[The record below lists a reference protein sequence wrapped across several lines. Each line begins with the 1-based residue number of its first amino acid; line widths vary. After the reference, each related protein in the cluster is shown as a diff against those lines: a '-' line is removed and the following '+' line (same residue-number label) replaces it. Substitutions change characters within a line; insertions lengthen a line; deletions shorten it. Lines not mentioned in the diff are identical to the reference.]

1 MAQPTGTYST
11 YQGKGIRENLADVI
25 SNISPIDTPF
35 ISNVG
40 SGGGIDNTYYEW
52 QTDALSAVDS
62 ANAALE
68 GGDAIMVTSSPT
80 SRIGNYTQ
88 ISTKNVTVSGTVERV
103 KKAGRKSELAYQLAK
118 RGAEL
123 KRDMEAIACGGQA
136 ALPGSDSVAR
146 KTAGFEC
153 FITTNTVRGAG
164 AGADP
169 TYSGG
174 VAGNGLGSGYPNLS
188 AVAGTPAAISETNF
202 KLMLQKQWTSGGK
215 ADLVLCGP
223 ATKVK
228 ISAFAGIATRYRDV
242 PAGQQASIVGAA
254 DVYVSDFGEVTI
266 VPSRFKGETTMQAID
281 TEYVGIVK
289 LRDFFTIDLAKSGDS
304 EKKQLLVEWGVKVEN
319 PLAHAIYADFT

>member
-11 YQGKGIRENLADVI
+11 YQAKAIRENLADII
-25 SNISPIDTPF
+25 SNISPIDSPF

-40 SGGGIDNTYYEW
+40 SGGDIENTYFEW
-52 QTDALSAVDS
+52 NTDALAAVDT

-68 GGDAIMVTSSPT
+68 GGDAIMVSSTPT
-80 SRIGNYTQ
+80 TRLGNYTQ

-103 KKAGRKSELAYQLAK
+103 KKAGRKSEMAYNLAK
-118 RGAEL
+118 RGAEI
-123 KRDMEAIACGGQA
+123 KRDMEAIACGGQIA
-136 ALPGSDSVAR
+136 VAGNDTTAR
-146 KTAGFEC
+146 KTAGFEA

-164 AGADP
+164 GADP
-169 TYSGG
+169 SYSGG
-174 VAGNGLGSGYPNLS
+174 VAGNGLGSGYPNT
-188 AVAGTPAAISETNF
+188 AATAGTPVAITETNF
-202 KLMLQKQWTSGGK
+202 KLMLQKQWTNGGK

-228 ISAFAGIATRYRDV
+228 ISGFSGIATRYRDV
-242 PAGQQASIVGAA
+242 APGKQASIVGAA

-289 LRDFFTIDLAKSGDS
+289 LRDFQTIDLAKTGDS
-304 EKKQLLVEWGVKVEN
+304 EKKQLLVEWGVKVAN
-319 PLAHAIYADFT
+319 PLAHAIYADFN